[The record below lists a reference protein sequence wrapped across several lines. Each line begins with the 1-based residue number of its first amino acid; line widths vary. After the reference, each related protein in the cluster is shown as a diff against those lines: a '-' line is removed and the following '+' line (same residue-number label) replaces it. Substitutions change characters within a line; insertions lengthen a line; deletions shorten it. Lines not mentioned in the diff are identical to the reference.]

1 MIWLAVA
8 IGGALGSVLR
18 YAVGLAM
25 QRASV
30 DFPYGTLTI
39 NVSGSLVLG
48 FLMRF
53 LLATTASPEL
63 RAALTIGVCGGYT
76 TFSTFSYEIAAL
88 MEGGHVGRAATYAVL
103 STVLSVAA
111 TFAGFAFARVALDGF
126 R

>member
-53 LLATTASPEL
+53 LLASTAPPEL
-63 RAALTIGVCGGYT
+63 RAALTVGVCGGYT
-76 TFSTFSYEIAAL
+76 TFSTFSYEAAML
-88 MEGGHVGRAATYAVL
+88 MEGGYLGRAALYAVL
-103 STVLSVAA
+103 SAVLSVGA
-111 TFAGFAFARVALDGF
+111 TFVGFALAKVALEGL